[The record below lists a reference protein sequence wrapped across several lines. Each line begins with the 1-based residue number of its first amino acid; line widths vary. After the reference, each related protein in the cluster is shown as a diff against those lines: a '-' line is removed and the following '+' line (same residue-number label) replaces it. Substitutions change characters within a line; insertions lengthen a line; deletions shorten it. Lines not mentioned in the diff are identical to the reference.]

1 MNNVYIHLRITEPL
15 TVDVVKRFKE
25 VRSHGVK
32 CLRTVPEQL
41 LELVMP
47 QIVQALRYEE
57 FEITINRV
65 QSGLKEFI
73 IEKAVK
79 SKLIFN
85 NVYWFLRL
93 EVDND

>member
-1 MNNVYIHLRITEPL
+1 
-15 TVDVVKRFKE
+15 
-25 VRSHGVK
+25 
-32 CLRTVPEQL
+32 
-41 LELVMP
+41 MP

-79 SKLIFN
+79 SKIIFN